1 MVWPSVPRTSRHWT
15 WYPRLDVWSSIPYL
29 NPMEILL
36 LHLLRPWGFSKWSE
50 LTLTFQL
57 SNTWV
62 QNFTI
67 YHLFG
72 TSKIWISPLQ
82 FSADSDFPHSKVKC
96 IHLGINLFKMYSM
109 DTRKLAIFARD
120 KEKRRTS
127 IFECAPLN
135 TQPAV
140 IQNNV
145 VRKRNPRV
153 PENSV
158 QKKLKIKR
166 FLVLSTSFWEQ
177 EDKI

>member
-1 MVWPSVPRTSRHWT
+1 MEGLTAEYPATYLHVKNSIYCVMLRSSKNADQRKQWWYRVAGYSAVAPNGVSLPSPPNYLTHE
-15 WYPRLDVWSSIPYL
+15 YKSSP
-29 NPMEILL
+29 
-36 LHLLRPWGFSKWSE
+36 
-50 LTLTFQL
+50 
-57 SNTWV
+57 
-62 QNFTI
+62 

-72 TSKIWISPLQ
+72 TCKILINPLQ
-82 FSADSDFPHSKVKC
+82 FPADSDFPHSKVKC

-135 TQPAV
+135 IQPAV

-153 PENSV
+153 PKNSV
-158 QKKLKIKR
+158 QKKLKI
-166 FLVLSTSFWEQ
+166 
-177 EDKI
+177 